1 MINRGNWILFKKY
14 LVYRQ
19 EVDQVSP
26 KTLRNEETW
35 LTHVLEWAD
44 EKPFQDAPKIRPI
57 FPQYLLT
64 ASLEDQLNQLS
75 AAYTKKIIRSAH
87 RFFRWLSAH
96 QRGYRG
102 LNAEYLDTLKA
113 PRMIEPPRE
122 REYVSFAEIV
132 AISKA
137 SARTIKD
144 RRIRAAAVF
153 LWLSGMR
160 VGAFA
165 SLPLDAVSIEHLEI
179 KQWPS
184 MGVRTKNTKFAVTFL
199 LNIPELL
206 DVVKEWDNEVRRV
219 LPAKGLWFAPLLP
232 STGEFD
238 LSVTVES
245 IGENRSRIVARNLG
259 VWLDRVGLPYHS
271 PHKFRHGFA
280 NYVKKHSRSIGD
292 LEALRENL
300 MHSNLQVTDGMYG
313 IFSKNDVK
321 ERLHGLSA
329 SSEIDSLDEIPP
341 QDREF
346 VLALYRLYVTK
357 QSN

>member
-35 LTHVLEWAD
+35 LTHVLAWAD
-44 EKPFQDAPKIRPI
+44 ETPFQNVPKIRPI

-64 ASLEDQLNQLS
+64 VGFEDQHDQLS
-75 AAYTKKIIRSAH
+75 SAYTKKIIRAAH

-96 QRGYRG
+96 QRGYKG

-122 REYVSFAEIV
+122 REYVSFDEIIT
-132 AISKA
+132 ISKTPV
-137 SARTIKD
+137 RTIKD
-144 RRIRAAAVF
+144 QRIRAAAVF

-179 KQWPS
+179 MQWPS
-184 MGVRTKNTKFAVTFL
+184 MGVRTKNTKFAVTYL

-206 DVVKEWDNEVRRV
+206 EVVKAWDKEVRRV
-219 LPAKGLWFAPLLP
+219 LPTKGLWFAPLLP

-245 IGENRSRIVARNLG
+245 IGENRGRIVTRNLRA
-259 VWLDRVGLPYHS
+259 WLDSSGLPYHS
-271 PHKFRHGFA
+271 PHKFRNGHA
-280 NYVKKHSRSIGD
+280 LYVKKRAKNFGD

-300 MHSNLQVTDGMYG
+300 MHSSIHVTDSMYG

-321 ERLHGLSA
+321 ERLHGLST
-329 SSEIDSLDEIPP
+329 SSSLSER
-341 QDREF
+341 Q
-346 VLALYRLYVTK
+346 VL
-357 QSN
+357 